1 LKPPSPLQTKQWIKP
16 LLFILCLLPFL
27 WLLYGLQQDLYP
39 DPLKTLTQ
47 QTGLW
52 ALRLLLLTLCVTP
65 LRKLTGWH
73 ALITLRR
80 LLGLF
85 AFFYALLHVA
95 TWVIFEQ
102 NFDLGGMWRDV
113 LERPYITIGFLSFLG
128 LLPLALTSNNAMIR
142 RLGGQTWQRLH
153 RLVYPIAIGVI
164 LHFWW
169 SVKLDIRDPLLYALL
184 LALLLGLRYR
194 RQSKPP
200 SLIS

>member
-1 LKPPSPLQTKQWIKP
+1 MKLPSPLQTKQQIKP

-27 WLLYGLQQDLYP
+27 WLSYGLQQDFYP

-47 QTGLW
+47 QTGIW

-65 LRKLTGWH
+65 LRKLTAWH
-73 ALITLRR
+73 ALISLRR

-85 AFFYALLHVA
+85 AFFYALLHVT
-95 TWVIFEQ
+95 TWVIFEHD
-102 NFDLGGMWRDV
+102 FELGGMWHDV
-113 LERPYITIGFLSFLG
+113 LERPYITVGFLSFIG

-142 RLGGQTWQRLH
+142 YLGGQTWQRLH

-200 SLIS
+200 SLV